1 MSYVAKLINY
11 IPYSLHAENVTY
23 NLYEKYQKKN
33 VKKYACDKDVG
44 IKSKRSKDRPVII
57 YFN

>member
-1 MSYVAKLINY
+1 
-11 IPYSLHAENVTY
+11 VTY